1 MSAMDLDSKLAAAVV
16 ANVAAALA
24 EDVGSGDITAALIAS
39 DAHARAKIVTRDRAV
54 FCGRLWAEE
63 ACKQVDPRIV
73 CRWRVDDGDAIAPQ
87 QVLVELD
94 GPARSLLTAERTVL
108 NFLQL
113 LSGTASAARR
123 YADAVR
129 GTAVRVLDT
138 RKTLPGLRIAQKYA
152 VRCGGC
158 FNHRIGL
165 YDAFLIK
172 ENHIA
177 AAGSIAAAVA
187 RARASA
193 PGKSIEVEV
202 ERLSQLRDALIA
214 GADVIML
221 DNFDVEGMR
230 EAVQINQGQAK
241 LEASGGVNFET
252 LRTIAA
258 TGVDYIS
265 VGELT
270 KSVQPVDLSMRFD

>member
-1 MSAMDLDSKLAAAVV
+1 MDLDSKLAAAVV

-24 EDVGSGDITAALIAS
+24 EDVGAGDITAALIAS
-39 DAHARAKIVTRDRAV
+39 DVRAHATVITRERAV
-54 FCGRLWAEE
+54 FCGKPWADET
-63 ACKQVDPRIV
+63 CRQVDPGIALQ
-73 CRWRVDDGDAIAPQ
+73 WRVSDGDAIEAGQ
-87 QVLVELD
+87 TLVELD
-94 GPARSLLTAERTVL
+94 GPARSLLTAERTLL

-113 LSGTASAARR
+113 LSGTATAARR
-123 YADAVR
+123 YVDAVQNT
-129 GTAVRVLDT
+129 GVRVLDT

-158 FNHRIGL
+158 LNHRLGL

-172 ENHIA
+172 ENHIN

-187 RARASA
+187 RARTLA
-193 PGKSIEVEV
+193 PGKPIEVEV
-202 ERLSQLRDALIA
+202 ERLSQLREALIA

-221 DNFDVEGMR
+221 DNFNVDGMR
-230 EAVQINQGQAK
+230 EAVRLNQGQAK
-241 LEASGGVNFET
+241 LEASGGINFET
-252 LRTIAA
+252 LRNIAE

-270 KSVQPVDLSMRFD
+270 KKVQPIDLSMRFD